1 MTRYPI
7 PPPKAPTAIQQHR
20 RRVQLWGARSTR
32 GGGAGVGS
40 GAGGWPGDDDTDEEN
55 AAAGPEWDSGGES
68 HPRTQVQ
75 LQDDG
80 DYGGVA
86 CEDKDGGEEGCDPA
100 VEPEEGQE
108 NQEREGEG
116 GPLLPM
122 SSPPSPSLATV
133 CGP

>member
-55 AAAGPEWDSGGES
+55 AADGPEWDSGGES

-75 LQDDG
+75 MQDDG
-80 DYGGVA
+80 RNGGVA
-86 CEDKDGGEEGCDPA
+86 GEDKEGDEEVG

-108 NQEREGEG
+108 NQERECEG

-122 SSPPSPSLATV
+122 SSPPSLSTV

>member
-68 HPRTQVQ
+68 HPRTQAQ

-80 DYGGVA
+80 RDGGVA
-86 CEDKDGGEEGCDPA
+86 GEDKEGDEEVG